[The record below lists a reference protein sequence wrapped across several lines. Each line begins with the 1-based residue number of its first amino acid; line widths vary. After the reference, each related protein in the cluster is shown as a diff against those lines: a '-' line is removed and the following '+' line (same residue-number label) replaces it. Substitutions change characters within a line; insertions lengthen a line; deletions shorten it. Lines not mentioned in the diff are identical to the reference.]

1 MRAHAAYANGRALRP
16 YRRLVIVR
24 DDRFFYPS
32 RGPLDA
38 TSSVGFFGVPPRAAA
53 ARRLLGRA
61 GGAPPGEVP
70 IAAPSREK
78 KPR

>member
-38 TSSVGFFGVPPRAAA
+38 TSSVGFFRRSTA
-53 ARRLLGRA
+53 ARCSCAPATRPRRRRSA
-61 GGAPPGEVP
+61 G
-70 IAAPSREK
+70 
-78 KPR
+78 